1 MIITSY
7 PLKEIIMNPTVEVLP
22 PEETQVQIVSTAIM
36 PALPAKEKKP
46 VLQEKEIHRAM
57 LAYYFAL
64 GKDRSLAK
72 VGEHFDKTQQMV
84 EKYSHVFGWKK
95 RIAELENRSKSDLF
109 RDKTGE
115 LLLLLLDS
123 LTKPGKETGTTELTS
138 SAKTTA
144 ETIRLCVSSFKE
156 LRIDQRE
163 GEPGENNGRGG
174 GNGKGPKGGWMVN
187 VIFKG

>member
-1 MIITSY
+1 
-7 PLKEIIMNPTVEVLP
+7 MNPTVEVLS
-22 PEETQVQIVSTAIM
+22 PEGTQLQIVPM
-36 PALPAKEKKP
+36 PALPAPPAKEKKP
-46 VLQEKEIHRAM
+46 VLQEKEIHRQM

-64 GKDRSLAK
+64 GKDRSLSK
-72 VGEHFDKTQQMV
+72 VAEHFGKTQAMI
-84 EKYSHVFGWKK
+84 EKYSHIFNFKK

-109 RDKTGE
+109 RDKTGD

-123 LTKPGKETGTTELTS
+123 LTKPGKETGTIELTS

-156 LRIDQRE
+156 LRTDQRE
-163 GEPGENNGRGG
+163 GEPGEDSGRGG
-174 GNGKGPKGGWMVN
+174 GNGKGPKGGIMVN

>member
-1 MIITSY
+1 
-7 PLKEIIMNPTVEVLP
+7 MNSAIEVLP
-22 PEETQVQIVSTAIM
+22 PEDETTSQAVMIVPTV
-36 PALPAKEKKP
+36 PAPPTKGKKP

-72 VGEHFDKTQQMV
+72 IAEHFGKTQQMI

-115 LLLLLLDS
+115 LLLLLLES

-144 ETIRLCVSSFKE
+144 ETIKLCVSSFKE
-156 LRIDQRE
+156 LRQDQRE
-163 GEPGENNGRGG
+163 GEPGEDSGRGG
-174 GNGKGPKGGWMVN
+174 GNGKPKGGILVS

>member
-1 MIITSY
+1 MI
-7 PLKEIIMNPTVEVLP
+7 PKVEVLP
-22 PEETQVQIVSTAIM
+22 PEETTTQLMLA
-36 PALPAKEKKP
+36 PALPVPPAKEKKP

-57 LAYYFAL
+57 LAHYFVL

-72 VGEHFDKTQQMV
+72 VAEHFGKTQQMV

-95 RIAELENRSKSDLF
+95 RIAELENRSKTDLF

-123 LTKPGKETGTTELTS
+123 LTKPGKETGTIELTS

-156 LRIDQRE
+156 LRTDQRE
-163 GEPGENNGRGG
+163 GEPGEDSGRGG
-174 GNGKGPKGGWMVN
+174 GNGKGSRTGILVN
-187 VIFKG
+187 VIFRG